1 MSLITAVNDA
11 CDVVNIDRFG
21 AVYGNTDPGAQTML
35 ELAQQAGAEIAR
47 RADWKALLAQSV
59 LATSPANLPDDFQ
72 RFAPGGALFTAGF
85 LPVRPVTNSG
95 QWVVVSTL
103 PSAQPYY
110 FLSGTTL
117 QTSPPSAA
125 IGATIYYLSKNWIS
139 STGGMAA
146 EYQADD
152 DASVFPERLLTK
164 NIIWRWLRK
173 GGLAYN
179 DELAEFEADLVQE
192 INADRGAIS

>member
-1 MSLITAVNDA
+1 MSLITAVNNV
-11 CDVVNIDRFG
+11 CDVVNIDGFDSVF
-21 AVYGNTDPGAQTML
+21 ANTDAGAQTMV
-35 ELAQQAGAEIAR
+35 ELAQEAGDEIAR

-59 LATSPANLPDDFQ
+59 LATSPATLPADFQ

-95 QWVVVSTL
+95 QWVIVSTL
-103 PSAQPYY
+103 PSIQPYY
-110 FLSGTTL
+110 FLSGNKV

-125 IGATIYYLSKNWIS
+125 IGATLYYLSKNWIA
-139 STGGMAA
+139 STGGMTAA
-146 EYQADD
+146 YQADD
-152 DASVFPERLLTK
+152 DTAVFPERLLTK

-173 GGLAYN
+173 GGLSYS